1 MPPRSVPSWAPPPPP
16 PPPPPLGDNDDDG
29 LDILEFEFERI
40 DIAAVLIHIVAS
52 DEEGADDDDNA
63 DTDEPAQ
70 PHVHVPGGY
79 KTMTSD
85 DEVVGEGI
93 PPPPALAPPLP
104 PPPHAIYLGEFFQLV
119 AGAAR

>member
-1 MPPRSVPSWAPPPPP
+1 M
-16 PPPPPLGDNDDDG
+16 
-29 LDILEFEFERI
+29 DILEFEFELI

-79 KTMTSD
+79 ETMTSD